1 MLACMTFVVSVSILT
16 AGSVILALGPLGINF
31 VFVLPGAY
39 PGLVNTFDGGESAAP
54 LAEGLYELLHTDE
67 LEGRLRAV
75 PDLQP
80 GIADVGVE
88 LSPDVLA
95 RHVAD
100 AVRQM
105 LVGTKA
111 EDRVAK
117 TNQLLSVID
126 PANQVSTGPRRL
138 QSLHRPDALKR
149 RQLRRP
155 TTLLSDSAL
164 LTNGKDDPNLA
175 AEIRAEIESADSVD
189 LLCAFIRWTGIRLL
203 DSALEGLKERGGKLR
218 VITTTYMGATE
229 RRAIDHLV
237 TQHGAEVKISYETQ
251 STRLHAKAWLFRRNT
266 GFDTAYVGSSNLSR
280 AAMLDGLEWNVRL
293 SNIGTPA
300 LLQKF
305 GVTFDSYWEQR
316 AFQSYDPER
325 DAEKLDAALARNGGR
340 STAAPAGITGLEIQ
354 PFLHQE
360 EMLED
365 LEAERA
371 KGFHR
376 NLLVAATGTGKTVI
390 AALDYKALCEVAG
403 RDLSLLF
410 VAHRK
415 EILQQSMTTYRN
427 VMQDGSFGE
436 LYVGEHKPQQWKH
449 VFASV
454 QSLSAKGISELPTDR
469 FDVVVIDEFHHS
481 AAPTYRKLI
490 DHLEPQE
497 LLGLTATPERGDGIH
512 VADEF
517 FAGRTA
523 SELRLWDALDAD
535 LLVPFHYFGVSD
547 DVDLSHLEWKRG
559 SYDLQQL
566 STLYTGH
573 SARAAKVIKELR
585 EKVTSTSDMRAIG
598 FCVSVQHAAYMAE
611 VFNRAGIASVA
622 VSGQTDDGERSLAL
636 RALREREIN
645 CIFAVDL
652 FNEGLDLPQV
662 DTILLLRPTQSATI
676 FIQQLGRGLRRA
688 PEKAVLTVLDFIG
701 QQHRE
706 FRFDVRYRALTGYGR
721 KQLKRA
727 VEDEF
732 PFLPSGSQIVL
743 DRVAKDVVLSS
754 LKAQLNLNKPKLAA
768 DIKSYGEILL
778 ATYLEKSGN
787 SIKTIYKTTKNSW
800 TEYLRLAGIIKGLS
814 PAEAL
819 IQGTLEQLNHADEA
833 KLLSRMA
840 ALIHVDDQERADAYT
855 MLTSVDAPKYLEM
868 SPREQAFARMLF
880 YTLWDDAG
888 GFASYDEGFAH
899 LRNYPYVCHEI
910 QQVVALGARASK
922 RTGKSLGIELAGVP
936 LLSHAT
942 YRREEVLAA
951 LEFGSLELGKNVSHR
966 EGVAW
971 CPATSTDAFFVTLNK
986 DEGKHSA
993 TTMYKD
999 YAISQEL
1006 FHWESQ
1012 NATSPTSP
1020 TGKRY
1025 LGRKDH
1031 DSQIVLFT
1039 RESAE
1044 DETGLTMP
1052 YTCLGQV
1059 DYVQHKGEKPIA
1071 ITWRLQRPMPADVFV
1086 QAAAVAQ

>member
-1 MLACMTFVVSVSILT
+1 M
-16 AGSVILALGPLGINF
+16 
-31 VFVLPGAY
+31 
-39 PGLVNTFDGGESAAP
+39 NTFDGGEPAE
-54 LAEGLYELLHTDE
+54 LLVEGLYELLHTDDLGSRLQLVPE
-67 LEGRLRAV
+67 L
-75 PDLQP
+75 QQ
-80 GIADVGVE
+80 E
-88 LSPDVLA
+88 LIHVDNNISPDILA

-100 AVRQM
+100 AVQKV
-105 LVGTKA
+105 LSGIKA

-117 TNQLLSVID
+117 TNTILSSID
-126 PANQVSTGPRRL
+126 PSNRITTGPQQL
-138 QSLHRPDALKR
+138 QSLHHPDALKR

-203 DSALEGLKERGGKLR
+203 DSALRGLKERGGKLR

-229 RRAIDHLV
+229 RRAIDHLINEY
-237 TQHGAEVKISYETQ
+237 GAEVKISYETQ

-266 GFDTAYVGSSNLSR
+266 GFDTAYVGSSNLSQ
-280 AAMLDGLEWNVRL
+280 AAMVDGLEWNVRL
-293 SNIGTPA
+293 SNVGTPA

-305 GVTFDSYWEQR
+305 AITFDSYWEQR
-316 AFQSYDPER
+316 AFQRYDPEQ
-325 DAEKLDAALARNGGR
+325 DADKLDAALARNGGR
-340 STAAPAGITGLEIQ
+340 FTAAPDTLTGLEIQ

-365 LEAERA
+365 LQAERA

-390 AALDYKALCEVAG
+390 AALDYKQLCEAAG
-403 RDLSLLF
+403 RELSLLF

-427 VMQDGSFGE
+427 VMQDGTFGE
-436 LYVGEHKPQQWKH
+436 LYVGEHKPKLWKH

-454 QSLSAKGISELPTDR
+454 QSLSAKGINALPADR

-490 DHLEPQE
+490 DHLEPME

-512 VADEF
+512 VADVF
-517 FAGRTA
+517 FEGRTA

-547 DVDLSHLEWKRG
+547 DVDLSNLEWKRG

-566 STLYTGH
+566 SQLYTGND
-573 SARAAKVIKELR
+573 ARAAKVIKELR
-585 EKVTSTSDMRAIG
+585 DKVTSTSDMRAIG
-598 FCVSVQHAAYMAE
+598 FCVSVQHAVYMAD
-611 VFNRAGIASVA
+611 VFNKAGIASVA
-622 VSGQTDDGERSLAL
+622 VSGQTDDGERALAL
-636 RALREREIN
+636 DRLSRREIN

-662 DTILLLRPTQSATI
+662 DTILLLRPTQSSTI

-688 PEKAVLTVLDFIG
+688 SGKAVLTVLDFIG

-721 KQLKRA
+721 KQLTKA
-727 VEDEF
+727 VVDDF
-732 PFLPSGSQIVL
+732 PFLPSGSQIML
-743 DRVAKDVVLSS
+743 DRVAKDVILAS
-754 LKAQLNLNKPKLAA
+754 LKTQLKLNRPGLVK
-768 DIKSYGEILL
+768 DIKSHAEVLL
-778 ATYLEKSGN
+778 ARYLAKSDHN
-787 SIKTIYKTTKNSW
+787 VKTIYRSTKDSW
-800 TEYLRLAGIIKGLS
+800 TGFLRQAELIQGFS
-814 PAEAL
+814 PAENLVAEKL
-819 IQGTLEQLNHADEA
+819 TELSYTAEN

-840 ALIHVDDQERADAYT
+840 ALIHVDDQERADAYS
-855 MLTSVDAPKYLEM
+855 MLVSGEAPSYDDLA
-868 SPREQAFARMLF
+868 PREQVFARMLF
-880 YTLWDDAG
+880 YTLWVDAG
-888 GFASYDEGFAH
+888 GFTSYDAGLNY
-899 LRNYPYVCHEI
+899 LRQYPYVCHEI
-910 QQVVALGARASK
+910 QQLVALSASASK
-922 RTGKSLGIELAGVP
+922 RSGKSLGMELAGIP

-942 YRREEVLAA
+942 YRREEILAA
-951 LEFGSLELGKNVSHR
+951 LQFGSLAKGKNVSHR

-971 CPATSTDAFFVTLNK
+971 CPETKTDAFFVTLNK
-986 DEGKHSA
+986 DEANHSA

-999 YAISQEL
+999 YATSPEL

-1012 NATSPTSP
+1012 NATSVSSP
-1020 TGKRY
+1020 TGRRY
-1025 LGRKDH
+1025 LDRKSH
-1031 DSQIVLFT
+1031 RTQILLFT
-1039 RESAE
+1039 RETAE
-1044 DETGLTMP
+1044 DETALTMP

-1059 DYVQHKGEKPIA
+1059 DYLQHKGEKPIA
-1071 ITWRLQRPMPADVFV
+1071 ITWKLQRPMPADVFAD
-1086 QAAAVAQ
+1086 AAAVAQ

>member
-1 MLACMTFVVSVSILT
+1 M
-16 AGSVILALGPLGINF
+16 
-31 VFVLPGAY
+31 
-39 PGLVNTFDGGESAAP
+39 NTFDGVEPAGQ
-54 LAEGLYELLHTDE
+54 LVEGLYELLHTDD
-67 LEGRLRAV
+67 LGNRLQAV
-75 PDLQP
+75 PELQP
-80 GIADVGVE
+80 GLVDVE
-88 LSPDVLA
+88 NDLSPEVLA

-100 AVRQM
+100 AVRGM
-105 LVGTKA
+105 LTNTKA

-117 TNQLLSVID
+117 TNQILSSIG
-126 PANQVSTGPRRL
+126 PGNQVTQGPQQLR
-138 QSLHRPDALKR
+138 SLHRPDALKR

-218 VITTTYMGATE
+218 IITTTYMGATE

-237 TQHGAEVKISYETQ
+237 NQYGAEVKISYETQ
-251 STRLHAKAWLFRRNT
+251 STRLHAKAWLFNRKT

-305 GVTFDSYWEQR
+305 AITFDSYWEQR
-316 AFQSYDPER
+316 AFQSYDPAL
-325 DAEKLDAALARNGGR
+325 DADKLDAALARNGGKFT
-340 STAAPAGITGLEIQ
+340 SAPIGITGLEVQ
-354 PFLHQE
+354 PYLHQE

-371 KGFHR
+371 KGFHQ

-390 AALDYKALCEVAG
+390 ASLDYQRLCEAAG

-410 VAHRK
+410 IAHRK

-427 VMQDGSFGE
+427 VMQDGTFGE
-436 LYVGEHKPQQWKH
+436 LFVGTQKPKEWKH

-454 QSLSAKGISELPTDR
+454 QSLSAKGIDELPADR

-481 AAPTYRKLI
+481 AAPTYRKVI
-490 DHLEPQE
+490 GHLKPLE

-517 FAGRTA
+517 FEGRTA

-566 STLYTGH
+566 SKLYTGND
-573 SARAAKVIKELR
+573 ARAAKVIKELR
-585 EKVTSTSDMRAIG
+585 DKVTSTPDMRAIG
-598 FCVSVQHAAYMAE
+598 FCVSVQHAEFMAE
-611 VFNRAGIASVA
+611 VFNNAGIASVA
-622 VSGQTDDGERSLAL
+622 VSGQTDDDERALAL
-636 RALREREIN
+636 RRLRDLEIN

-662 DTILLLRPTQSATI
+662 DTILLLRPTQSSTI

-688 PEKAVLTVLDFIG
+688 PDKAVLTVLDFIG

-721 KQLKRA
+721 KQLKKA

-732 PFLPSGSQIVL
+732 PFLPSGSQIML
-743 DRVAKDVVLSS
+743 DRVARDIVLTG
-754 LKAQLNLNKPKLAA
+754 LKAQLNLNRPSLVK
-768 DIKSYGEILL
+768 DIKSYAEVLL
-778 ATYLEKSGN
+778 AKYLEQSGHDM
-787 SIKTIYKTTKNSW
+787 KTIYRSTKDSW
-800 TEYLRLAGIIKGLS
+800 TGYLRKANLIDGLS

-819 IQGTLEQLNHADEA
+819 IQGKVDELSTVA
-833 KLLSRMA
+833 ESKLLTRMA
-840 ALIHVDDQERADAYT
+840 ALIHVDDQERAEAYS
-855 MLTSVDAPKYLEM
+855 MLVTDDAPMYQDL
-868 SPREQAFARMLF
+868 SPREQVFARMLF
-880 YTLWDDAG
+880 YTLWDDAAR
-888 GFASYDEGFAH
+888 FVSYDAGFEH
-899 LRNYPYVCHEI
+899 LRGYPYVCHEI
-910 QQVVALGARASK
+910 QQIVALGAGASK
-922 RTGKSLGIELAGVP
+922 RAGKSLGLELAGVP

-942 YRREEVLAA
+942 YRREEILAA
-951 LEFGSLELGKNVSHR
+951 LEFGSLTQGKSVSHR

-971 CPATSTDAFFVTLNK
+971 CPATNTDAFFVTLNK
-986 DEGKHSA
+986 DEANHSA

-999 YAISQEL
+999 YAISPEL

-1020 TGKRY
+1020 TGQRY
-1025 LGRKDH
+1025 LDRKSH
-1031 DSQIVLFT
+1031 GSQIVLFT
-1039 RESAE
+1039 RAAAE

-1059 DYVQHKGEKPIA
+1059 DYVQHKGAKPIT
-1071 ITWRLQRPMPADVFV
+1071 ITWKLQRPMPADIFAD
-1086 QAAAVAQ
+1086 AAAVAQ

>member
-1 MLACMTFVVSVSILT
+1 M
-16 AGSVILALGPLGINF
+16 
-31 VFVLPGAY
+31 
-39 PGLVNTFDGGESAAP
+39 
-54 LAEGLYELLHTDE
+54 
-67 LEGRLRAV
+67 RLSAV
-75 PDLQP
+75 PDLEATSLEMDSDSSP
-80 GIADVGVE
+80 EA
-88 LSPDVLA
+88 LS
-95 RHVAD
+95 RHVAE
-100 AVRQM
+100 AVKQ
-105 LVGTKA
+105 LLITTKP
-111 EDRVAK
+111 EDRVGK
-117 TNQLLSVID
+117 VNQLLTVID
-126 PANQVSTGPRRL
+126 PAHQVSAGPTQLR
-138 QSLHRPDALKR
+138 SLHRPDALKR

-155 TTLLSDSAL
+155 VTNLSESAL

-203 DSALEGLKERGGKLR
+203 EPALAALKDRGGKLR

-229 RRAIDHLV
+229 RRAVDELV
-237 TQHGAEVKISYETQ
+237 NRYGAEVKISYETQ
-251 STRLHAKAWLFRRNT
+251 STRLHAKAWLFHRNT
-266 GFDTAYVGSSNLSR
+266 GFSTAYVGSSNLSQ

-305 GVTFDSYWEQR
+305 AITFDSYWEQR
-316 AFQSYDPER
+316 AFQPYDPET
-325 DAEKLDAALARNGGR
+325 DADKLDAALLRNGGKLT
-340 STAAPAGITGLEIQ
+340 SAPSGYTGLEVE
-354 PFLHQE
+354 PYLHQV

-390 AALDYKALCEVAG
+390 AALDYKRLCEAAG
-403 RDLSLLF
+403 KDLSLLF
-410 VAHRK
+410 IAHRK

-427 VMQDGSFGE
+427 VMQSGSFGE
-436 LYVGEHKPQQWKH
+436 LFVGKHKPQQWKH

-454 QSLSAKGISELPTDR
+454 QSLSAKKLGKLDADR

-481 AAPTYRKLI
+481 AAKTYRVLM
-490 DHLEPQE
+490 DHLTPQE
-497 LLGLTATPERGDGIH
+497 FLGLTATPERGDGIH

-517 FAGRTA
+517 FDGRTA

-547 DVDLSHLEWKRG
+547 DVDLSNLDWKRG

-566 STLYTGH
+566 SGVYTGND
-573 SARAAKVIKELR
+573 ARAAKIIKELQD
-585 EKVTSTSDMRAIG
+585 KVTSTDRMRAIG
-598 FCVSVQHAAYMAE
+598 FCVSVQHAVYMAE
-611 VFNRAGIASVA
+611 VFNKAGIKSVA
-622 VSGQTDDGERSLAL
+622 VSGQTDDGERALAL
-636 RALREREIN
+636 KRLRKREIN

-676 FIQQLGRGLRRA
+676 FMQQLGRGLRRA
-688 PEKAVLTVLDFIG
+688 KDKSVLTVLDFIG
-701 QQHRE
+701 QQHRD
-706 FRFDVRYRALTGYGR
+706 FRFDVRFRAMTGYGR
-721 KQLKRA
+721 KQLEKA
-727 VEDEF
+727 VDDEF

-743 DRVAKDVVLSS
+743 DRVAKDVVLTNLRTQ
-754 LKAQLNLNKPKLAA
+754 LKLNRPKLAA
-768 DIKSYGEILL
+768 DIKSYGALRL
-778 ATYLEKSGN
+778 ALYLENSGN
-787 SIKTIYKTTKNSW
+787 DVKTIYKSTKDSW
-800 TEYLRLAGIIKGLS
+800 TWYLRQAGLIEGLS

-819 IQGTLEQLNHADEA
+819 IQGKLDQLSADEEK

-840 ALIHVDDQERADAYT
+840 ALIHVDDRERAEAYA
-855 MLTSVDAPKYLEM
+855 MLVSPDAPAYQELG
-868 SPREQAFARMLF
+868 SREQVFARMLF
-880 YTLWDDAG
+880 FILWDDAG
-888 GFASYDEGFAH
+888 GFTSYDEGFAH
-899 LRNYPYVCHEI
+899 LRSYPYDCSEI
-910 QQVVALGARASK
+910 QQVVKLGADASK
-922 RTGKSLGIELAGVP
+922 RAGKSLGLEFAGIP

-942 YRREEVLAA
+942 YRREEILAA
-951 LEFGSLELGKNVSHR
+951 LEYGSLELGKNVKHR

-971 CPATSTDAFFVTLNK
+971 CPQTRTDAFFVTLDK
-986 DEGKHSA
+986 DEANHSA

-1012 NATSPTSP
+1012 NNTSPASP
-1020 TGKRY
+1020 VGRRY
-1025 LGRKDH
+1025 LDRKAH
-1031 DSQIVLFT
+1031 GSRILLFT
-1039 RESAE
+1039 RDTAE

-1071 ITWRLQRPMPADVFV
+1071 ITWKLHRPMPADVFAE
-1086 QAAAVAQ
+1086 AAAVAQ

>member
-1 MLACMTFVVSVSILT
+1 MVA
-16 AGSVILALGPLGINF
+16 
-31 VFVLPGAY
+31 
-39 PGLVNTFDGGESAAP
+39 
-54 LAEGLYELLHTDE
+54 GLYELLHTDD
-67 LEGRLRAV
+67 LDTRLRAV

-80 GIADVGVE
+80 GIVNLDSEV
-88 LSPDVLA
+88 SPDILA
-95 RHVAD
+95 RHVAE
-100 AVRQM
+100 AVRTI
-105 LVGTKA
+105 LTATKA

-117 TNQLLSVID
+117 TNQILSSI
-126 PANQVSTGPRRL
+126 GPGNHVTEGPKQL
-138 QSLHRPDALKR
+138 QSLHKPDALKR

-175 AEIRAEIESADSVD
+175 AEIRTEIESADSVD

-203 DSALEGLKERGGKLR
+203 DSALLGLKERGGKLR

-229 RRAIDHLV
+229 RRAVDQLV
-237 TQHGAEVKISYETQ
+237 NEYGAEVKISYETQ

-266 GFDTAYVGSSNLSR
+266 GFDTAYVGSSNLSQ

-293 SNIGTPA
+293 SNVGTPS

-305 GVTFDSYWEQR
+305 GITFDSYWEQR
-316 AFQSYDPER
+316 AFLSYDPEL
-325 DAEKLDAALARNGGR
+325 DSDKLDAALSRNGGKFT
-340 STAAPAGITGLEIQ
+340 SAPDSLTGLEIL

-390 AALDYKALCEVAG
+390 AALDYKRLCEAAG
-403 RDLSLLF
+403 RELSLLF
-410 VAHRK
+410 IAHRK

-427 VMQDGSFGE
+427 VMQDGTFGE
-436 LYVGEHKPQQWKH
+436 LYVGEHKPALWKH

-454 QSLSAKGISELPTDR
+454 QSLSAQGIDELPADR

-490 DHLEPQE
+490 DHLTPAE

-517 FAGRTA
+517 FEGRTA

-547 DVDLSHLEWKRG
+547 DVDLRHLQWKRG
-559 SYDLQQL
+559 SYDLAQL
-566 STLYTGH
+566 SQLYTGND
-573 SARAAKVIKELR
+573 ARAAKVIRELR
-585 EKVTSTSDMRAIG
+585 DKVTSTADMRAIG
-598 FCVSVQHAAYMAE
+598 FCVSVQHAVFMAD

-622 VSGQTDDGERSLAL
+622 VSGQTDCGERTLAL
-636 RALREREIN
+636 RRLRDREIN

-652 FNEGLDLPQV
+652 FNEGLDLPQM
-662 DTILLLRPTQSATI
+662 DTILLLRPTQSSTI

-688 PEKAVLTVLDFIG
+688 PGKSVLTVLDFIG

-721 KQLKRA
+721 KQLTKA
-727 VEDEF
+727 VDDDF
-732 PFLPSGSQIVL
+732 PFLPSGSQIIL
-743 DRVAKDVVLSS
+743 DRVAKGVVLTS
-754 LKAQLNLNKPKLAA
+754 LKAQLKLNRPSLVK
-768 DIKSYGEILL
+768 DIKSYAEVLLGEYL
-778 ATYLEKSGN
+778 AMSGN
-787 SIKTIYKTTKNSW
+787 DIKTIYRSTKDSW
-800 TEYLRLAGIIKGLS
+800 TGYLRQAN
-814 PAEAL
+814 L
-819 IQGTLEQLNHADEA
+819 IQGLSASEVLIKDKLDELSLSA
-833 KLLSRMA
+833 ETKLLSRMA
-840 ALIHVDDQERADAYT
+840 ALIHVDDKERADAYS
-855 MLTSVDAPKYLEM
+855 MLVSDDAPAYSELTS
-868 SPREQAFARMLF
+868 REQVFARMLF
-880 YTLWDDAG
+880 YTLWADAG
-888 GFASYDEGFAH
+888 GFTSYDAGFEY
-899 LRNYPYVCHEI
+899 LRRYPYVCHEI
-910 QQVVALGARASK
+910 QQIVAMGAAASK
-922 RTGKSLGIELAGVP
+922 RAGKSLGMELAGIP
-936 LLSHAT
+936 LLSHSS
-942 YRREEVLAA
+942 YRREEILAA
-951 LEFGSLELGKNVSHR
+951 LEYGSLELGKNVSHR

-971 CPATSTDAFFVTLNK
+971 CPATRTDAFFVTLNK
-986 DEGKHSA
+986 DEANHSA

-999 YAISQEL
+999 YAISPEL

-1012 NATSPTSP
+1012 NATSPSSP
-1020 TGKRY
+1020 TGQRY
-1025 LGRKDH
+1025 LNRRSHGSRV
-1031 DSQIVLFT
+1031 VLFT
-1039 RESAE
+1039 REVAE

-1071 ITWRLQRPMPADVFV
+1071 ITWKLQRPMPADVFAD
-1086 QAAAVAQ
+1086 AAAVAQ